1 MAESDGKP
9 ASSPLSTEEADRLSE
24 QIKPSWE
31 AEPDPPTIP
40 RVEPPTLP
48 AADPPTMP
56 RVEPVAKVEPA
67 PVAKVE
73 PAPVAK
79 VGPTPVGKVEP
90 VPVAKVEPVP
100 VTKVEPMPIAKVEP
114 APIAKL
120 EQAKPLLKQTL
131 LGISAP
137 IPSPPPADAPN
148 KAPDD
153 LDWELSTNPVPSP
166 IEDAA
171 PAIEPPPKSNPSGLG
186 EKYVPKDTNAPA
198 IVLKEEVKRAEEYA
212 RAELAAE
219 HRARS
224 APTVLK
230 FKAIEVPKKEAT
242 DELEELPFGAPKR
255 RLGVWIGLGAG
266 VASIALIGILVAGRG
281 SGREEPTAPPEEI
294 RAAPRATE
302 AEAPPP
308 APTPTPAPEPEPVVS
323 PSAEPP
329 AVVVAPAKDP
339 EPTPT
344 TEPAKPEPAAKPA
357 PPPKPAPKPV
367 AAAPK
372 PSPKPATQPASK
384 PASPTKASKPV
395 SGGIVRDAPF

>member
-31 AEPDPPTIP
+31 AEPAPPTLP
-40 RVEPPTLP
+40 RVEPPALP
-48 AADPPTMP
+48 TADPPTMP
-56 RVEPVAKVEPA
+56 RVEPA

-79 VGPTPVGKVEP
+79 LEP
-90 VPVAKVEPVP
+90 APVAKLEPAP
-100 VTKVEPMPIAKVEP
+100 AKVEP
-114 APIAKL
+114 APVAKLGPVPVTKIEPVPIAKV

-131 LGISAP
+131 LGIAAP
-137 IPSPPPADAPN
+137 IPSPPPQAESPN

-153 LDWELSTNPVPSP
+153 LDWELPTNPVPSA

-171 PAIEPPPKSNPSGLG
+171 SAIEPAPKSNPSGLG
-186 EKYVPKDTNAPA
+186 EKYVPKDTNAPP
-198 IVLKEEVKRAEEYA
+198 IVLKEEVKRAEEHA

-230 FKAIEVPKKEAT
+230 FKAIEVPKKEAI
-242 DELEELPFGAPKR
+242 DELEELPFGTPKR

-266 VASIALIGILVAGRG
+266 VASIALIGILVARG
-281 SGREEPTAPPEEI
+281 SGRGEPTAPPEEI
-294 RAAPRATE
+294 KAAPPATE
-302 AEAPPP
+302 AQAAPP
-308 APTPTPAPEPEPVVS
+308 PTPAPAPPPEPQAAEPVVA

-339 EPTPT
+339 EPTP
-344 TEPAKPEPAAKPA
+344 EPLKPEPAAKPA
-357 PPPKPAPKPV
+357 PLPKPAPKPV
-367 AAAPK
+367 AATPK
-372 PSPKPATQPASK
+372 PAPKPATQPASK
-384 PASPTKASKPV
+384 PASAPTKASKPV